1 MFLQMSDGANLFV
14 ELIGDAPDKPL
25 LIAHHGGPGV
35 SYHGESKSSFE
46 FLSDRFRV
54 LVFDARGSGQSDDTP
69 PLTHARLVA
78 DVDELRQWAGAETF
92 VMAGGSYGGFIT
104 LEYALAHPD
113 RVSAIIL
120 RDTSANAV
128 PLAARSIEYAL
139 NSDRV
144 TVDPEQLKRTFAG
157 KVIDEADMVSAM
169 ESILPLYPGAV
180 DEDSAGVESVGVA
193 PALRFKTHNAFFS
206 GDGQTF
212 NVVARLGEIRAPTLV
227 VVGRH
232 DWITPV
238 SCSEEI
244 QAGIPGAELVVFE
257 ESGHSPPADEPALF
271 QATVRKF
278 LNSGMFEIGASS

>member
-1 MFLQMSDGANLFV
+1 MFLRMSDSANLFV
-14 ELIGDAPDKPL
+14 EMIGDAPGKPL

-35 SYHGESKSSFE
+35 SYHGEAKSSFE

-113 RVSAIIL
+113 RVTALIL
-120 RDTSANAV
+120 RDTSADAV
-128 PLAARSIEYAL
+128 SLGARSIDFAL
-139 NSDRV
+139 NSPRV
-144 TVDPEQLKRTFAG
+144 KVDHAQLIRLFAG
-157 KVIDEADMVSAM
+157 KVPDEADMISAM
-169 ESILPLYPGAV
+169 ESILPLYAGAA
-180 DEDSAGVESVGVA
+180 DDPGVESLGVA

-206 GDGQTF
+206 GDGQRF

-244 QAGIPGAELVVFE
+244 HAGIPGAELVIFE
-257 ESGHSPPADEPALF
+257 KSGHSPPADEPALF
-271 QATVRKF
+271 QATVHRF
-278 LNSGMFEIGASS
+278 LDASIAV